1 MAAGKST
8 VAPLLAQRLGWRV
21 LDVDLA
27 IEGQT
32 GQSIARLFRTIGQQ
46 SFRTIE
52 AELTASLSS
61 EGNVVVAPGGG
72 WITGP
77 GRDMVRG
84 DPETRL
90 VWLRVSIDEALRRAE
105 RDEVERPLLAGAD
118 RMEQATRLLAEREPL
133 YASADHVID
142 VDGRQADAVVDDIVE
157 WLKTS
162 IS

>member
-1 MAAGKST
+1 
-8 VAPLLAQRLGWRV
+8 
-21 LDVDLA
+21 
-27 IEGQT
+27 
-32 GQSIARLFRTIGQQ
+32 
-46 SFRTIE
+46 
-52 AELTASLSS
+52 
-61 EGNVVVAPGGG
+61 
-72 WITGP
+72 
-77 GRDMVRG
+77 MVRG

-157 WLKTS
+157 WLKTN